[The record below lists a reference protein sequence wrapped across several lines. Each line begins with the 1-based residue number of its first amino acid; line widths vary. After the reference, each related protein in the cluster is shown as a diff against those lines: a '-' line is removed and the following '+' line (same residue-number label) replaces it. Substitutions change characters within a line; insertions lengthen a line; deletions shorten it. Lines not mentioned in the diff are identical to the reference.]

1 MPIVVVTHN
10 STVGASIGADYLLY
24 ATKDLLTGE
33 PVYRLFAG
41 YPTDK
46 FLKCIDGTVIK
57 SHDTLMNSL
66 EAGADTYEM
75 RRQGYEAVK
84 DQ

>member
-10 STVGASIGADYLLY
+10 STVGASIGADYL
-24 ATKDLLTGE
+24 
-33 PVYRLFAG
+33 LFAG